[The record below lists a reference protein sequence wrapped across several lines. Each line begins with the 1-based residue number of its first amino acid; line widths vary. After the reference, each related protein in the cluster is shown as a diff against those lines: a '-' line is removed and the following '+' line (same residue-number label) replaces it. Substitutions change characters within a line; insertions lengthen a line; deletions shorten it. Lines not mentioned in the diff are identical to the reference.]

1 MKTEIVA
8 EIGTN
13 WEGNLQKAK
22 KLIKLCKEAGSDSI
36 KFQMWR
42 ADDLYSTNNPHYEE
56 IKKAEITFD
65 KASKLKD
72 ICDNL
77 KIEFFCSAF
86 YPEAVDF
93 LEKIGVKRYN
103 VASWTAKL
111 GHKFSKETLEKKAKT
126 KKPIIISMGMGG
138 NKNKLTKMFSK
149 NKNLIYC
156 YCVSEYPLPFNK
168 INWKKAIKYN
178 GFSDHSLGIIAP
190 IVFSILKKNQ
200 NPKKI
205 IIEKHIKLKNSK
217 GPDAETSITVEELK
231 EMIFYLRNI
240 ENTSFY

>member
-1 MKTEIVA
+1 MKTEIIA
-8 EIGTN
+8 EIGSN
-13 WEGNLQKAK
+13 WEGNLKKAK
-22 KLIKLCKEAGSDSI
+22 KIINECKKAGADAV

-42 ADDLYSTNNPHYEE
+42 AADLYSKNHPNWNE
-56 IKKAEITFD
+56 IKKSEVTFAIA
-65 KASKLKD
+65 KKLKEYSD
-72 ICDNL
+72 KIG
-77 KIEFFCSAF
+77 IEFFSSAF

-93 LEKIGVKRYN
+93 LEKIGVKRYK

-111 GHKFSKETLEKKAKT
+111 GHKFSKETLEKEAKT

-231 EMIFYLRNI
+231 EMIFYLRSI
-240 ENTSFY
+240 ENASFY

>member
-1 MKTEIVA
+1 MKIEVVTEI
-8 EIGTN
+8 GSN
-13 WEGNLQKAK
+13 WEGSITKAEKIIKACK
-22 KLIKLCKEAGSDSI
+22 KVGADAVKL
-36 KFQMWR
+36 QMWR
-42 ADDLYSTNNPHYEE
+42 ADDLYSKNIPQYKD
-56 IKKAEITFD
+56 IKKSELTYD
-65 KASKLKD
+65 KAIKIKK
-72 ICDNL
+72 ICDKL
-77 KIEFFCSAF
+77 KIEFFCSVF
-86 YPEAVDF
+86 NPEAVEF
-93 LEKIGVKRYN
+93 LEKIGVKRYK
-103 VASWTAKL
+103 VASLTAKL
-111 GHKFSKETLEKKAKT
+111 GHKFSKETLEKEAKT

-231 EMIFYLRNI
+231 EMIFYLRSI